1 MRQLKLLI
9 QTNDRAHNQD
19 MTLLKSQHEQKVIE
33 LNRTYEEMFVKRS
46 KENAVVGDID
56 GLMQDL
62 ESLRQQQR
70 LLQAER
76 D

>member
-1 MRQLKLLI
+1 M
-9 QTNDRAHNQD
+9 
-19 MTLLKSQHEQKVIE
+19 IE